1 MTRLED
7 IRLVALDVDGTL
19 TDGGLIYGP
28 YGVSQKFNSSDGSR
42 IIQLRRIGFPVAFV
56 SYRDFPA
63 TRRRACDLGVD
74 LLCLGSSR
82 KAEALERLCSHLGI
96 ECGEALF
103 MGDGLMD
110 IPAMELAG
118 VAACPADARSE
129 VRSRCDIITERRGGS
144 GAVGEVIDML
154 LERIDHG

>member
-1 MTRLED
+1 MTELHE
-7 IRLVALDVDGTL
+7 IRLLALDVDGTL
-19 TDGGLIYGP
+19 TDGGLFYGP
-28 YGVSQKFNSSDGSR
+28 EGVTQKFNSFDGSR
-42 IIQLRRIGFPVAFV
+42 IIQLREIGFPVAFV

-82 KAEALERLCSHLGI
+82 KAEALHQLCSYLGI
-96 ECGEALF
+96 DCGEALF
-103 MGDGLMD
+103 MGDGHMD

-118 VAACPADARSE
+118 VAVCPADARSE
-129 VRSRCDIITERRGGS
+129 VRCRCDIVTTRSGGE

-154 LERIDHG
+154 LEYIDDG

>member
-1 MTRLED
+1 MRELEG
-7 IRLVALDVDGTL
+7 IGLLALDVDGTL
-19 TDGGLIYGP
+19 TDGGLFYGP
-28 YGVSQKFNSSDGSR
+28 AGVTQKFNSKDGFG
-42 IIQLRRIGFPVAFV
+42 IIRLRRMSFPVAFV

-63 TRRRACDLGVD
+63 TRRRARDLGVD

-82 KAEALERLCSHLGI
+82 KAEALEGLCSHLGI
-96 ECGEALF
+96 DCGEALF

-129 VRSRCDIITERRGGS
+129 VRARCDIVTDRKGGD
-144 GAVGEVIDML
+144 GAVGELIDLL
-154 LERIDHG
+154 LEHIDHG